1 MYLWSLIEIHFCES
15 CLEIAFLRYLQ
26 TYQFSRFSLILVCH
40 PALTD
45 FFPNVTEFLGFSLMS
60 FNYSRNSFTSKAWLS
75 HINAKGVFLLYL
87 LTNSD
92 FEVFTSILKALKK
105 LVEPFLTKSFSNRM
119 SYFSNSEFL
128 KFYLNVF
135 NRMFF
140 IKKIEFKQFW

>member
-1 MYLWSLIEIHFCES
+1 MISNRDAFLWKLFGN
-15 CLEIAFLRYLQ
+15 FLRYLQ

-75 HINAKGVFLLYL
+75 HINGKGVFLLYL

-92 FEVFTSILKALKK
+92 FEIFTSILKALSK
-105 LVEPFLTKSFSNRM
+105 LVQHFLTKSFSNRM

-140 IKKIEFKQFW
+140 IKKIEFKRFW